1 MYICNTTIHQMRNFI
16 TSILFLTI
24 SFWTYS
30 QEIPLDSIISY
41 IDQGKAVN
49 VEQQLKLRDF
59 EKLNDSSKVKFLLI
73 KGMVFFQE
81 DKFVESYKALLKAK
95 EYKENV
101 SLRNIYTVNHYLQ
114 KVANTVSE
122 FSTSAEA
129 LDEENCKIA
138 YELNQ
143 PKLIIDCIYNQC
155 YKSIVKEDFIDALQL
170 SYQMKSIA
178 VKAKLEREKI
188 NIENIIGTIHYYNND
203 FDSTLFYFKK
213 NIEYYEKAKDSFAM
227 LERYNNM
234 AKVQLELERNAEA
247 LKSINISE
255 LYLKNYKN
263 VGMDALI
270 KRNKA
275 EILYANKKYK
285 EAAEYYQSYLILKD
299 SVGEES
305 QAGTIADLQTK
316 YATAEKEKENALLKA
331 GKLKAENS
339 LYVLSIVL
347 GIIIAG
353 AGFFILYAYK
363 QKKVLE
369 ARELAEKEKA
379 EKLRKDQELAS
390 IDAMIAGQEQERKK
404 IASDL
409 HDDLG
414 SSLTTVKMYIESVQS
429 NVKEES
435 AQTLLTNAL
444 NIIGETYSKVRTIS
458 HTQNSRVLGESG
470 LVDTLEDLCD
480 KINQAGQTNVEVVSN
495 ELSTPISNSK
505 ELNLFRIIQELLNNI
520 IKHAKA
526 NNASINI
533 TSYQDKLDLIIE
545 DDGIGFNY
553 DPNYKTD
560 GIGLHSIARKIEN
573 MNGSFEV
580 DSAPG
585 KGSTIM
591 IEIPLK

>member
-1 MYICNTTIHQMRNFI
+1 MRNFI
-16 TSILFLTI
+16 TPILFLTF

-170 SYQMKSIA
+170 SYQMKNIA

-520 IKHAKA
+520 IKHAQA

>member
-1 MYICNTTIHQMRNFI
+1 MRNFI

-520 IKHAKA
+520 IKHAQA

>member
-1 MYICNTTIHQMRNFI
+1 MRNFI

>member
-1 MYICNTTIHQMRNFI
+1 MRNFI

-275 EILYANKKYK
+275 DILYANKKYK